1 MDKRDITF
9 VLPVFNLS
17 EDRVKTFLFV
27 FHKIRESGCKIIICH
42 QRNSHI
48 PCEFPPVHFPNTKY
62 YSLDIDDDK
71 IHKSTLINYGVKKA
85 DTRFVWVNDIDCYL
99 KFPEIMPKLNPANKF
114 IQPFVSVKSLTE
126 GETDTILDGGYVTI
140 DYSIRG
146 ARQVHVYGAMSF
158 IFNKKDFLDIGAMD
172 EQYTG
177 WGLEDYDLFDRV
189 SQKHDIDIINTSFGV
204 HLWHP
209 IVPSNTNN
217 ISQFNRK
224 GLNVEELDSLAA
236 KLLQAATEGAVTINH
251 EVGDDRHKRSLS
263 ILQNIQDVIST
274 KVLTPEKVNRVKGNK
289 IAHVVNY
296 ISPRTIK
303 NSHLKNR
310 VELTLQSIEAASE
323 PYVHLIGC
331 VSDKIKRKNWSIHQL
346 QRTAK
351 TEFGADKDFAFLKD
365 MLDIG
370 CNEINDDD
378 YIFYS
383 NLDCMV
389 IPDIYKDILKSKE
402 DVIVFHRRDI
412 KKCTNLNDVFSS
424 SYIVKKTGVDGIAIR
439 KSVYNEYRDRIPDFL
454 IGEPHW
460 DTTIVNMFK
469 KFHYVK
475 TNTKHMY
482 HIIHEQAWDTSNL
495 SSGGEWNTELY
506 LTAKKYGLI
515 NEPIISVNYDD
526 VLIIVDTGNI
536 DNDIQK
542 VIKFCKHVTDRSI
555 VLLELINI
563 DSRYPSSFTQTV
575 KYLPIYHTNDNT
587 RILDQS
593 NALINIGIS
602 IFGQYDEHSV
612 ITCNDI
618 NADRYNTNTIVDG
631 HFLDV
636 YTNDS
641 NRDRSFI
648 NDIGLLEAIG

>member
-1 MDKRDITF
+1 MYQ
-9 VLPVFNLS
+9 
-17 EDRVKTFLFV
+17 
-27 FHKIRESGCKIIICH
+27 IR
-42 QRNSHI
+42 
-48 PCEFPPVHFPNTKY
+48 
-62 YSLDIDDDK
+62 
-71 IHKSTLINYGVKKA
+71 
-85 DTRFVWVNDIDCYL
+85 L
-99 KFPEIMPKLNPANKF
+99 K
-114 IQPFVSVKSLTE
+114 
-126 GETDTILDGGYVTI
+126 G
-140 DYSIRG
+140 R
-146 ARQVHVYGAMSF
+146 
-158 IFNKKDFLDIGAMD
+158 
-172 EQYTG
+172 
-177 WGLEDYDLFDRV
+177 
-189 SQKHDIDIINTSFGV
+189 
-204 HLWHP
+204 
-209 IVPSNTNN
+209 
-217 ISQFNRK
+217 
-224 GLNVEELDSLAA
+224 
-236 KLLQAATEGAVTINH
+236 
-251 EVGDDRHKRSLS
+251 
-263 ILQNIQDVIST
+263 
-274 KVLTPEKVNRVKGNK
+274 
-289 IAHVVNY
+289 
-296 ISPRTIK
+296 
-303 NSHLKNR
+303 
-310 VELTLQSIEAASE
+310 
-323 PYVHLIGC
+323 
-331 VSDKIKRKNWSIHQL
+331 
-346 QRTAK
+346 
-351 TEFGADKDFAFLKD
+351 
-365 MLDIG
+365 
-370 CNEINDDD
+370 
-378 YIFYS
+378 
-383 NLDCMV
+383 

-424 SYIVKKTGVDGIAIR
+424 SYIVKKTGVDGIVIR

-542 VIKFCKHVTDRSI
+542 VIKFCKHVPDRSI